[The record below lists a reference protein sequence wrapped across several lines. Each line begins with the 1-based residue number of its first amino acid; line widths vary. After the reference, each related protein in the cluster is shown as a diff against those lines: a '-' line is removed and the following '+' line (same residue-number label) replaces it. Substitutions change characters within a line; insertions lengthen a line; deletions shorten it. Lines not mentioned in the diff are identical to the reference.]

1 MKNLLSILSSL
12 LSHGENAIINLR
24 KNANVFNNDFP
35 SVADTA
41 KQNIKYSHNNNQFQY
56 NNIVSIQ

>member
-12 LSHGENAIINLR
+12 LSHGENAITNLR
-24 KNANVFNNDFP
+24 KNANVFNNDFA
-35 SVADTA
+35 SVADTT